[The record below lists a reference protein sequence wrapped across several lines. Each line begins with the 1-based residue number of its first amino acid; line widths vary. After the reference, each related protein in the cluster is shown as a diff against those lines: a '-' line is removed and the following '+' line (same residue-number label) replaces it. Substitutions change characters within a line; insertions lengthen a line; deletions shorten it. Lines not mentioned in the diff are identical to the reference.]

1 MKRQRTA
8 HGKPPR
14 RAPASTPAPASTGVN
29 KVKNAIRQTKR
40 LLARDTITPGTR
52 IEAERRLLAL
62 QRELEEKEKAGK
74 ERNLASRYHKVKF
87 FERQKIH
94 RRVRQLRREA
104 EKDPK
109 KKAVRAALYEARV
122 LLHYVMTFPH
132 DQRYVALF
140 AQGNHDPVLPK
151 ADAPDRA
158 QRKAAEYLAHVR
170 KQIKRGELSAEPEVE
185 LEAREEASRQVRR
198 SSGTKRARTDDAAHA
213 QMPKRRNVAQEAEEE
228 SEASDASDAS
238 SSDDSDS
245 DSHTSGGSEEENTT
259 QESDDSDASSSENT
273 SSDDDSSDDSSEE
286 EAIAPRNDRRTK
298 KPAARPPP
306 SKPSLADDEF
316 FAM

>member
-1 MKRQRTA
+1 M
-8 HGKPPR
+8 
-14 RAPASTPAPASTGVN
+14 
-29 KVKNAIRQTKR
+29 
-40 LLARDTITPGTR
+40 
-52 IEAERRLLAL
+52 
-62 QRELEEKEKAGK
+62 
-74 ERNLASRYHKVKF
+74 
-87 FERQKIH
+87 
-94 RRVRQLRREA
+94 
-104 EKDPK
+104 
-109 KKAVRAALYEARV
+109 
-122 LLHYVMTFPH
+122 
-132 DQRYVALF
+132 ALF